1 MPVEE
6 VVLVAADDAVVVAA
20 GDGTDVAVAED
31 TEIIA
36 NKIMQG
42 FFFCNFGKGP

>member
-6 VVLVAADDAVVVAA
+6 VVLVAAVDAVVVAV
-20 GDGTDVAVAED
+20 GVGTDVAVAED

-36 NKIMQG
+36 NKIIVR
-42 FFFCNFGKGP
+42 

>member
-6 VVLVAADDAVVVAA
+6 VVLVAAEDAVVVAV

-31 TEIIA
+31 TEIIGQL
-36 NKIMQG
+36 NHGTVNVLK
-42 FFFCNFGKGP
+42 F